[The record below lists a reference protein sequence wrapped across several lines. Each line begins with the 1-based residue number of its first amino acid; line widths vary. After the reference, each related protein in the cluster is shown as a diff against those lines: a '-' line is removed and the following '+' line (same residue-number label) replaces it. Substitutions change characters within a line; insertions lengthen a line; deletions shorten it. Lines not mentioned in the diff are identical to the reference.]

1 MNICKTCNQQTKN
14 KVYCSEK
21 CQHAGYKTLIVE
33 REERKCLFCKELFLI
48 RKTKKTKY
56 CSRSCVDRHKK
67 TTMIGNKNC
76 SHTEQHKQTL
86 SVRMKKL
93 WETSEEHRMKFAD
106 GQEKAMEQRDFWF
119 GCDPESIHKRT
130 KTLIEN
136 IYNISYEEYKTT
148 IFVEKTRYYNEV
160 YKETNKQPLH
170 LLENYDK
177 RGHLSTKDDAY
188 HLDHIMPISYGFE
201 NSIDPKIIGEI
212 SNLQMLPAMV
222 NITKGRKYENQN

>member
-1 MNICKTCNQQTKN
+1 MNICKICNQQTKN

-21 CQHAGYKTLIVE
+21 CQYAGYKTPIVQ
-33 REERKCLFCKELFLI
+33 REERKCVFCQELFLI

-56 CSRSCVDRHKK
+56 CSRSCVDKHKK

-76 SHTEQHKQTL
+76 SH
-86 SVRMKKL
+86 
-93 WETSEEHRMKFAD
+93 SEEHKQATSIRMKNLWQSSEHKNKVYD
-106 GQEKAMEQRDFWF
+106 GMVNAMIGRKYWF
-119 GCDPESIHKRT
+119 GNDPESILKKT

-188 HLDHIMPISYGFE
+188 HLDHIIPISYGFE
-201 NSIDPKIIGEI
+201 NSIDPKIIGDI

-222 NITKGRKYENQN
+222 NITKGNKYES